1 MQDDSQIL
9 LVTNDDVLAA
19 EVSAALDSTDLRM
32 QRTDDPV
39 VAIKSM
45 REENTRLV
53 LLDIMLGEQTV
64 LDICGELR
72 RLDSSS
78 RIAILTLVTDVDDG
92 LAATL
97 LNSCGD
103 DVVFRAIKPWKFRA
117 RVTSQIRRLETT
129 HDLALKVSD
138 SNTLIEITSR
148 LVGTGELSDNLFAI
162 TGLLSAELDV
172 ARCSVVLVRPE
183 VDYGLVIASS
193 DDPLVRDLPIDLKRY
208 PEIQRVVKERQPLV
222 VSDVADS
229 KLHEAVLPSLRAVE
243 VASVALFPIARNED
257 VIGVIFLRFAKI
269 RSSFQDRELV
279 FCQTVANATA
289 IALRNNEILESLKAK
304 TQEVVQVQNQAES
317 QLRALAPYEGFFRG
331 SVDGMIVLSD
341 TGVVLFANPKGVAML
356 GMPESSIRGYLF
368 SEMVAP
374 NERRQL
380 EALTLDPD
388 QQSRAVDF
396 TFSGEESETIIAIS
410 AGGLGEDG
418 MTLLTM
424 RDVTEERITAR
435 RLIDAQARI
444 IEHEKKSAM
453 MEVAGGAAHE
463 LNQPL
468 TSVMAS
474 TTMLRRLMT
483 NIKDSPLR
491 LVETIEKES
500 ERMASII
507 RRLSKLTEYTTKT
520 YVGKARIIDLDAVSD
535 DGESDTEND
544 Q

>member
-1 MQDDSQIL
+1 MHDDSQVL
-9 LVTNDDVLAA
+9 LVTDDEVLSN
-19 EVSAALDSTDLRM
+19 EVSAALDSTNLRT
-32 QRTDDPV
+32 QRTDDPLKT
-39 VAIKSM
+39 IQSM
-45 REENTRLV
+45 REEITRLV
-53 LLDIMLGEQTV
+53 LLDAKLGEQAI
-64 LDICGELR
+64 LKMCGELR
-72 RLDSSS
+72 RSDSGSQ
-78 RIAILTLVTDVDDG
+78 IAILVLVTDVDDE
-92 LAATL
+92 LATTL
-97 LNSCGD
+97 LNSCAD
-103 DVVFRAIKPWKFRA
+103 DVVFREIKPWRFRT
-117 RVTSQIRRLETT
+117 RVAAQIRRLETT
-129 HDLALKVSD
+129 HDLALKVRDSD
-138 SNTLIEITSR
+138 TLIAITSR
-148 LVGTGELSDNLFAI
+148 LVGAGELSDNLFTI

-172 ARCSVVLVRPE
+172 TRCSVVLVRPE

-222 VSDVADS
+222 ISDVTDS
-229 KLHEAVLPSLRAVE
+229 KLHEEVLPSLRSVE
-243 VASVALFPIARNED
+243 LASMALFPIARNED
-257 VIGVIFLRFAKI
+257 IIGVIFLRFAKM

-289 IALRNNEILESLKAK
+289 IALRNNEILESLRAK
-304 TQEVVQVQNQAES
+304 TQEVMQVQNQAES
-317 QLRALAPYEGFFRG
+317 QLRALKPYEGFFRG

-341 TGVVLFANPKGVAML
+341 TGVVLFANPKGASML

-368 SEMVAP
+368 SERVAP

-380 EALTLDPD
+380 EALTLNPD
-388 QQSRAVDF
+388 QQGRAVDF
-396 TFSGEESETIIAIS
+396 TFGAAGSEAIIAIS

-424 RDVTEERITAR
+424 RDVTEERITSR
-435 RLIDAQARI
+435 RLIDAQARL

-453 MEVAGGAAHE
+453 MEVAGAAAHE

-483 NIKDSPLR
+483 DITDSPLR
-491 LVETIEKES
+491 LIKTIEEES

-535 DGESDTEND
+535 EGEFDTEND

>member
-1 MQDDSQIL
+1 MQDDSQVL
-9 LVTNDDVLAA
+9 LVTKDDVLAD
-19 EVSAALDSTDLRM
+19 VVNTALDSTDVRVL
-32 QRTDDPV
+32 RTDDPV
-39 VAIKSM
+39 AAIQSM
-45 REENTRLV
+45 REEITRLI
-53 LLDIMLGEQTV
+53 LLDSKLGDKAV
-64 LDICGELR
+64 LDMCGALR
-72 RLDSSS
+72 RSDSGS
-78 RIAILTLVTDVDDG
+78 RIAILVLVTEVDDS

-97 LNSCGD
+97 LDSCAD
-103 DVVFRAIKPWKFRA
+103 DVVFREIKPWKFRA
-117 RVTSQIRRLETT
+117 RVAAQIRRLETT
-129 HDLALKVSD
+129 HDLALKVRD

-148 LVGTGELSDNLFAI
+148 LVGAGKLSDNLFAI

-172 ARCSVVLVRPE
+172 TRCSVVLVRSE

-222 VSDVADS
+222 VSDVTDS
-229 KLHEAVLPSLRAVE
+229 KLHEEVLPSLRSVE

-257 VIGVIFLRFAKI
+257 IIGVIFLRFAKM
-269 RSSFQDRELV
+269 RSSFQERELV

-289 IALRNNEILESLKAK
+289 IALRNNEILESLRAK

-317 QLRALAPYEGFFRG
+317 QLRALKPYEGFFRG
-331 SVDGMIVLSD
+331 SVDGMVVLSD
-341 TGVVLFANPKGVAML
+341 TGVVLFANPKGVSML

-374 NERRQL
+374 DERRHF
-380 EALTLDPD
+380 EALTLNPD

-396 TFSGEESETIIAIS
+396 TFGDAGSEWKIAIS

-435 RLIDAQARI
+435 RLIDAQARL

-453 MEVAGGAAHE
+453 MEVAGAAAHE

-474 TTMLRRLMT
+474 TTMIRRLMV

-535 DGESDTEND
+535 DGESETEND

>member
-1 MQDDSQIL
+1 MYDDSQVL

-19 EVSAALDSTDLRM
+19 DVNAALDSTDLRVRRIDNPVMAM
-32 QRTDDPV
+32 QSIPKE
-39 VAIKSM
+39 I
-45 REENTRLV
+45 TRLI
-53 LLDIMLGEQTV
+53 LLDCKLGNQVV
-64 LDICGELR
+64 LDMCGELR
-72 RLDSSS
+72 QQDSGS
-78 RIAILTLVTDVDDG
+78 RIAILALVTDVDDN

-97 LNSCGD
+97 LTSCAD
-103 DVVFRAIKPWKFRA
+103 DVVIRKIKPWRFRA
-117 RVTSQIRRLETT
+117 RVTSQIHRLETT
-129 HDLALKVSD
+129 HDLALKVRD
-138 SNTLIEITSR
+138 SNTLIKITSR
-148 LVGTGELSDNLFAI
+148 LVGAGELSDNLFAI
-162 TGLLSAELDV
+162 TELLSTELDV
-172 ARCSVVLVRPE
+172 TRCSVVLVRSE

-222 VSDVADS
+222 VSDVTDS
-229 KLHEAVLPSLRAVE
+229 KLHEGVLPSLRSVE

-289 IALRNNEILESLKAK
+289 IALRNNEILESLRAK
-304 TQEVVQVQNQAES
+304 TQEVMQVQTQAES

-341 TGVVLFANPKGVAML
+341 TGVVLFANPKGVSML
-356 GMPESSIRGYLF
+356 GMPESSILGYLF
-368 SEMVAP
+368 SEMVTP
-374 NERRQL
+374 DERRHL
-380 EALTLDPD
+380 ESMTLTPD
-388 QQSRAVDF
+388 QQNRAVDF
-396 TFSGEESETIIAIS
+396 TFGGAGNEQIIAIS

-424 RDVTEERITAR
+424 RDVTEERITSR
-435 RLIDAQARI
+435 RLIDAQARL

-474 TTMLRRLMT
+474 TAMLRRLMVD
-483 NIKDSPLR
+483 IKDSPLR
-491 LVETIEKES
+491 LVETIERES

-535 DGESDTEND
+535 DGESGMEND